1 MPKII
6 GLTGGIGSGKSTIS
20 AFFSALGVPVYIAD
34 AEAKKIM
41 QRPEI
46 IKDVQNIFNENVV
59 DEKGNLNRKKIA
71 SIVFND
77 PVKLDALNQII
88 HPAVKQD
95 FLLWLEKHKNQK
107 YVIKEVAIIF
117 EIKSEKDFD
126 KIILITAPEQER
138 IRRVMLRDGVS
149 AKQVLERM
157 RNQLPESDK
166 VAKSDFIIDNID
178 LNIAKK
184 KVEEIHRSI
193 NLI

>member
-95 FLLWLEKHKNQK
+95 FLLWLEKYKNQK

-117 EIKSEKDFD
+117 EIKSEKYFD

-178 LNIAKK
+178 LNIAKI

>member
-34 AEAKKIM
+34 AEARKIM
-41 QRPEI
+41 ERPEVI
-46 IKDVQNIFNENVV
+46 QSVQNLFDKSVIDENG
-59 DEKGNLNRKKIA
+59 KLNRKKIA
-71 SIVFND
+71 SIVFNHSE
-77 PVKLDALNQII
+77 KLEALNQII

-95 FLLWLEKHKNQK
+95 FLLWLKNHKNQK
-107 YVIKEVAIIF
+107 YIIKEVAIIF

-126 KIILITAPEQER
+126 KIILVTAPEKER
-138 IRRVMLRDGVS
+138 IRRVMLRDGIS
-149 AKQVLERM
+149 ANEVQERM
-157 RNQLPESDK
+157 RNQLPDSEKTS
-166 VAKSDFIIDNID
+166 KSDYIIDNTD

-193 NLI
+193 NLM